1 MMTTRLCSIETGL
14 SQGTEILAT
23 WRVTVGIKFEGH
35 SPFDLPEAQ
44 NVSARPEGEMVEVVL
59 TVSVP
64 DIQPQPVQI
73 RVPFT
78 WKVAQSLGAQLNR
91 ASMAAEQQGWK
102 LGHF

>member
-1 MMTTRLCSIETGL
+1 
-14 SQGTEILAT
+14 
-23 WRVTVGIKFEGH
+23 VGIVFEGH

-44 NVSARPEGEMVEVVL
+44 NACARPEGEMVEVVL

-64 DIQPQPVQI
+64 DIQPEPVQI

-78 WKVAQSLGAQLNR
+78 WKVAQSLAAQLNR
-91 ASMAAEQQGWK
+91 AYVAAEQQGWK

>member
-1 MMTTRLCSIETGL
+1 VS
-14 SQGTEILAT
+14 
-23 WRVTVGIKFEGH
+23 IKFEGH
-35 SPFDLPEAQ
+35 SPFDLPVAQ
-44 NVSARPEGEMVEVVL
+44 NASARPEGEMVEVVL

-64 DIQPQPVQI
+64 DIQPEPVQI

>member
-1 MMTTRLCSIETGL
+1 
-14 SQGTEILAT
+14 
-23 WRVTVGIKFEGH
+23 
-35 SPFDLPEAQ
+35 
-44 NVSARPEGEMVEVVL
+44 
-59 TVSVP
+59 VP
-64 DIQPQPVQI
+64 DIQPEPVQI

>member
-1 MMTTRLCSIETGL
+1 M
-14 SQGTEILAT
+14 
-23 WRVTVGIKFEGH
+23 GIKFEGH
-35 SPFDLPEAQ
+35 SPFNLPQAQ
-44 NVSARPEGEMVEVVL
+44 NASARPEGEMVEVVL

-64 DIQPQPVQI
+64 DIQPELVQI